1 VHFRTVAPVRKN
13 KCVFCTECELV
24 GKDHQLAFDRYKV
37 SSLELSL
44 GAGYLED
51 DDRYS
56 ALMRAI
62 DAARAECDMA
72 VSALLVH
79 WRSHDEARANVI
91 VMPCRVVSDWAG

>member
-44 GAGYLED
+44 GGGYLAD
-51 DDRYS
+51 DARYS
-56 ALMRAI
+56 ELMGSI
-62 DAARAECDMA
+62 DEARADCDVAM
-72 VSALLVH
+72 SALLAH
-79 WRSHDEARANVI
+79 WRSHEDARANVI
-91 VMPCRVVSDWAG
+91 VMPGRVVSDWAG